1 MVKSY
6 LSKLSSRVA
15 EVELSDDQKRIL
27 NQVGRILDSTEVG
40 EYQMVLTDT
49 NLPPFILKYISSRQ
63 IGFQKKGY
71 EFTDLDDQAD
81 YEKAKPESPKLVLAH
96 MKTVIRDWL
105 NKYGDISFASHNPET
120 QKKWTR
126 ILKALGFRVDEIDV
140 PNFREIMVIRK

>member
-6 LSKLSSRVA
+6 LSRLSSRVS

-49 NLPPFILKYISSRQ
+49 NLPLFIMKYIPSKQ

-71 EFTDLDDQAD
+71 EFTNLNDQAD

-96 MKTVIRDWL
+96 MKTVISSWL
-105 NKYGDISFASHNPET
+105 NKYGDISFASHNQET

-126 ILKALGFRVDEIDV
+126 ILKVLGFRVDEINV